1 MTELSA
7 EDQKLIT
14 LAKGARAR
22 IGSISAACVRDIDGR
37 TYSGASVS
45 YADKTFSSIDL
56 AIASAI
62 AAGAKK
68 FEAICVLG
76 DETPNLEEIKSV
88 LIENGLVFVCDAQ
101 GSLVSVLH

>member
-22 IGSISAACVRDIDGR
+22 IGSVAAACVRDTDGR

-45 YADKTFSSIDL
+45 YADKTFSAIDL

-68 FEAICVLG
+68 LEAICVLG
-76 DETPNLEEIKSV
+76 DETPNLDEIKSV

-101 GSLVSVLH
+101 GSLTSVLH